1 MMTKKSNNNG
11 RIPKLEKELNNRI
24 VGHEMVQLDQ
34 LLAHPNNWRLHPKYQ
49 QDALAGLIDD
59 IGFIRSVLVNKT
71 TGTVIDGHLR
81 VALASRSGVQE
92 LPVEYVELTEE
103 QEIKALALLDPIA
116 GMAET
121 DRAKLE
127 EILSMVTADDNRVR
141 NALAHIA
148 ERNHMSFDE
157 KDPTDPEPLLDIK
170 DELKAKWKTELGQV
184 WTMGDHRL
192 ICGDCL
198 DPDVVTRLLGSE
210 KVDQVLTDPPYGVD
224 YITGKRT
231 FFSDSGL
238 APHVDVEIDNDALA
252 NYRSFYGLFL
262 KVIPFQDVNT
272 VYIFT
277 GGTHFPELALAMEDA
292 GIHRASEIVWV
303 KNVMVPGHND
313 YWYQHELIIYGW
325 KGRHKF
331 YRGFATSLFDEDQDP
346 EKMTK
351 AELVEIV
358 KELKLNH
365 TTIIRV
371 DRPHVS
377 IYHPTTKPIPI
388 VEKLMLD
395 GSDYQAIV
403 YDPFLGSGT
412 TMIAAEVQ
420 GRKCRAIEIDPGYVA
435 VALERWKGLTDQEPA
450 MVDSFTLKKEKI
462 E

>member
-1 MMTKKSNNNG
+1 MMMTKKSNNNG
-11 RIPKLEKELNNRI
+11 RIPKLEKELKNRI

-170 DELKAKWKTELGQV
+170 DELKAKWKTELGQL
-184 WTMGDHRL
+184 WTLGDHRM

-198 DPDVVTRLLGSE
+198 DPEVVSRLLGSDQ
-210 KVDQVLTDPPYGVD
+210 VDQVLTDPPYGVD
-224 YITGKRT
+224 YTEGKRS
-231 FFSDSGL
+231 FLSE
-238 APHVDVEIDNDALA
+238 AVHVEVDIKNDALA

-277 GGTHFPELALAMEDA
+277 SGTHLQSWRWP
-292 GIHRASEIVWV
+292 
-303 KNVMVPGHND
+303 
-313 YWYQHELIIYGW
+313 W
-325 KGRHKF
+325 KTQEFTERQ
-331 YRGFATSLFDEDQDP
+331 S
-346 EKMTK
+346 
-351 AELVEIV
+351 
-358 KELKLNH
+358 
-365 TTIIRV
+365 
-371 DRPHVS
+371 S
-377 IYHPTTKPIPI
+377 
-388 VEKLMLD
+388 
-395 GSDYQAIV
+395 
-403 YDPFLGSGT
+403 SG
-412 TMIAAEVQ
+412 
-420 GRKCRAIEIDPGYVA
+420 
-435 VALERWKGLTDQEPA
+435 
-450 MVDSFTLKKEKI
+450 
-462 E
+462 

>member
-1 MMTKKSNNNG
+1 MPKTNNNG
-11 RIPKLEKELNNRI
+11 RIPKLEKPLENRI
-24 VGHEMVQLDQ
+24 VGHEMVRLDQ

-92 LPVEYVELTEE
+92 LPVEYIELTEE

-121 DRAKLE
+121 DREKLE
-127 EILSMVTADDNRVR
+127 EILEMVTADNDRVR

-148 ERNHMSFDE
+148 ERNHMKFDE
-157 KDPTDPEPLLDIK
+157 KDPTDPEPIIDKK
-170 DELKAKWKTELGQV
+170 DQLQEQWKTELGQV
-184 WTMGDHRL
+184 WQLGQHKI
-192 ICGDCL
+192 ICGDCI
-198 DPDVVTRLLGSE
+198 DQDVVTRLMGAE

-238 APHVDVEIDNDALA
+238 APHVDVDIKNDALE
-252 NYRSFYGLFL
+252 NYRTFYAKFM
-262 KVIPFQDVNT
+262 KVIPYQDVNT

-292 GIHRASEIVWV
+292 GLHRSLEIIWV

-331 YRGFATSLFDEDQDP
+331 YRGFATSLFDEDTDP
-346 EKMTK
+346 EKLNK

-358 KELKLNH
+358 KEFKQYF
-365 TTIIRV
+365 TTIIRA

-377 IYHPTTKPIPI
+377 IYHPTTKPIPV

-412 TMIAAEVQ
+412 TLIAAEVQ
-420 GRKCRAIEIDPGYVA
+420 GRRCRAIEIDPGYVA
-435 VALERWKGLTDQEPA
+435 VALERWKGLTNQEPVLLDGMDA
-450 MVDSFTLKKEKI
+450 
-462 E
+462 